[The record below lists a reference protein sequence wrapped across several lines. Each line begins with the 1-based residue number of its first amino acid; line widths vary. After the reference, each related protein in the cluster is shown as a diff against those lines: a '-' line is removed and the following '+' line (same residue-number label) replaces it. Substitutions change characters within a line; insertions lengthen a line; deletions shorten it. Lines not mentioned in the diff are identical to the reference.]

1 MSTNQ
6 RYLIIVTIT
15 IKNNTL
21 VQNSQT
27 EVMSIEIERKFLVK
41 STDFKT
47 EMFQK
52 SHIKQ
57 GFLNTDKERTVRV
70 RIVDDTGFLTVK
82 GISNKQGTT
91 RFEWEKEIALEDA
104 RSLLLLAEKG
114 IIEKH
119 RYFVKVKNHTYEVD
133 VFLED
138 NKGLVIA
145 EIELDFENE
154 PFEKP
159 HWLGKEV
166 TGNKAYYN
174 SSLSKNPFKSWE
186 RP

>member
-1 MSTNQ
+1 M
-6 RYLIIVTIT
+6 
-15 IKNNTL
+15 
-21 VQNSQT
+21 
-27 EVMSIEIERKFLVK
+27 
-41 STDFKT
+41 
-47 EMFQK
+47 
-52 SHIKQ
+52 
-57 GFLNTDKERTVRV
+57 
-70 RIVDDTGFLTVK
+70 
-82 GISNKQGTT
+82 
-91 RFEWEKEIALEDA
+91 
-104 RSLLLLAEKG
+104 
-114 IIEKH
+114 
-119 RYFVKVKNHTYEVD
+119 D